1 MQIFVQ
7 WANRTTSVRQRIAI
21 LGLGVLI
28 FPLGIP
34 FFLATVPPQ
43 VDARLGAGFHFAS
56 PAAVVLG
63 VILLIA
69 GGIAAFG
76 TIAAQITLAS
86 GTPFPMMPTKHLITT
101 GPFALC
107 RNPMTLGTIL
117 AYLGFSILIGSVT
130 SILIV
135 LLFGAGL
142 ITYLK
147 AIEEKELEAR
157 FGEEY
162 LAYKA
167 STPFILPRIRG
178 RKGDR
183 P

>member
-1 MQIFVQ
+1 MQLFVQ
-7 WANRTTSVRQRIAI
+7 WAKQSTSIRQRIAI

-28 FPLGIP
+28 FPLAIP

-43 VDARLGAGFHFAS
+43 IDARLGAGFHFAW

-63 VILLIA
+63 VILLIT
-69 GGIAAFG
+69 GGLTAFW

-86 GTPFPMMPTKHLITT
+86 GTPFPMMPTKRLITT
-101 GPFALC
+101 GPFGLC

-117 AYLGFSILIGSVT
+117 AYLGFSLIVGSVT

-135 LLFGAGL
+135 ALFAGGLL
-142 ITYLK
+142 TYLK
-147 AIEEKELEAR
+147 MIEEKELAVR

-162 LAYKA
+162 LVYKA
-167 STPFILPRIRG
+167 STPFILPRLRG
-178 RKGDR
+178 RKGNR
-183 P
+183 S